1 MLIGLAA
8 AEVEPAV
15 EVVEQVA
22 EEQVAEQVVLLH
34 PSRHIF
40 LLFLVG
46 LWLSWEA
53 GKIYKKL
60 KRYFALHELAY

>member
-22 EEQVAEQVVLLH
+22 EEQVVLLH